1 MICEDRVVADPLTDS
16 DQLDAVLELA
26 SGNAR
31 RYLREMRGERVLS
44 RDIEAALA
52 RWSDP
57 MPEDGVG
64 SLVAVTELAERARE
78 TATRSSG
85 PRFFHFVM
93 GGGTPAAL
101 AADWLTSAYDQP
113 AYAWASSP
121 FASRL
126 EQVAIDWLRALF
138 ELPPVFG
145 GVLTTGAT
153 MANFVALAA
162 ARSWWGEQQGVD
174 VDAEGVVGLAS
185 PVILS
190 SGYLH
195 PSAVQAI
202 GMLGLGRANA
212 RRLARDD
219 IGRLDLAALE
229 RELDRI
235 DGPAIVIA
243 NAGEVNAGD
252 FDPIPEIAELCEGRR
267 TWLHVDGALGL
278 FARIAPVTRA
288 LTEGVE
294 RADSVISDGH
304 KWLNVPYDCGFAF
317 VREPDR
323 LARAMNV
330 GAAYLPSPDD
340 PHPNFGFLSPENSRR
355 ARALAVWATLR
366 AYGRAGYREMVE
378 RHLALAR
385 HLADRVDA
393 APELERL
400 ADVPL
405 NIVCFRAHPEGLGE
419 EVLNDFN
426 TRLGDALRRDGR
438 VFAGNTTYAGKVA
451 LRPAIVNWL
460 TQVEDVDVFVDVTRE
475 LAAAMR
481 VADTSRPPTS

>member
-1 MICEDRVVADPLTDS
+1 
-16 DQLDAVLELA
+16 
-26 SGNAR
+26 
-31 RYLREMRGERVLS
+31 
-44 RDIEAALA
+44 
-52 RWSDP
+52 
-57 MPEDGVG
+57 
-64 SLVAVTELAERARE
+64 
-78 TATRSSG
+78 
-85 PRFFHFVM
+85 M

-101 AADWLTSAYDQP
+101 GADWLTSAYDRP

-126 EQVAIDWLRALF
+126 EQVVVDWLRRLF
-138 ELPPVFG
+138 ELPAEFG

-162 ARSWWGEQQGVD
+162 ARNWWGEQQSVD
-174 VDAEGVVGLAS
+174 VDSEGVVGLRS

-202 GMLGLGRANA
+202 GMLGLGRANV
-212 RRLARDD
+212 RRLARDPV
-219 IGRLDLAALE
+219 GRLDLAALE
-229 RELDRI
+229 RELDRA
-235 DGPAIVIA
+235 DRPAILIA

-252 FDPIPEIAELCEGRR
+252 FDPIREIADLCEGRR
-267 TWLHVDGALGL
+267 TWLHVDGAFGL
-278 FARIAPVTRA
+278 FARLAPVTRA
-288 LTEGVE
+288 LTEGVD

-317 VREPDR
+317 VREPSR

-366 AYGRAGYREMVE
+366 AYGRAGYREMIE

-385 HLADRVDA
+385 HLADRVDDA
-393 APELERL
+393 PDPPVLPGLVELAEVPGVHPGRRFVRVAEPGPFVGEPPQVLVELGEDLGRHVCPVVVGPAPDERVEPSDHGLGAVAPEG
-400 ADVPL
+400 AQ
-405 NIVCFRAHPEGLGE
+405 LG
-419 EVLNDFN
+419 
-426 TRLGDALRRDGR
+426 
-438 VFAGNTTYAGKVA
+438 
-451 LRPAIVNWL
+451 P
-460 TQVEDVDVFVDVTRE
+460 
-475 LAAAMR
+475 
-481 VADTSRPPTS
+481 